1 MAGAADLTVCEASIY
16 ARTLSC
22 QVTCARRP
30 VVTDRAARGV
40 HSIAYSS
47 SGSKAMPRVSV
58 LTGLAARSVTSSA
71 KFVRTA

>member
-40 HSIAYSS
+40 HSIADILVY
-47 SGSKAMPRVSV
+47 RQ
-58 LTGLAARSVTSSA
+58 VTVQPL
-71 KFVRTA
+71 K